1 MDTGELG
8 TVQDQRDNKSLHQ
21 EEKGHS
27 FEDDNVHVLD
37 WEDRWFEK
45 AVREA
50 IYVKLEQPSVGGG
63 GLRHQLCAM
72 DNASFEFPCQETYE
86 TYSQFTPWPM

>member
-50 IYVKLEQPSVGGG
+50 IYVKLEQPSLNRRG
-63 GLRHQLCAM
+63 GLTHQLS
-72 DNASFEFPCQETYE
+72 DTYNAVLKSLPRKLTH
-86 TYSQFTPWPM
+86 SSHLG